1 MKTDS
6 TISGSEML
14 LTVIAIRLAVLVLA
28 GWSLA
33 LLPRQTRDGE
43 VACVSSTA
51 TRIEAQSS
59 PTAGSVHVSDSALDD
74 MLLHD

>member
-14 LTVIAIRLAVLVLA
+14 LTVIAIRLAVLVLV
-28 GWSLA
+28 GWSLL
-33 LLPRQTRDGE
+33 LLPRQAHE
-43 VACVSSTA
+43 SVPACTAALATTA
-51 TRIEAQSS
+51 TSNA
-59 PTAGSVHVSDSALDD
+59 AGSQHVSDAAFDD